1 MKALILFGVLLIAGA
16 ATYLIR
22 LSFIALEGRMNLPMW
37 FRSALPY
44 VPAAMLTALI
54 APDLLMRDGALAVS
68 ARTGAGIE
76 ELVTRI
82 CAAAGAGEA
91 LADAPMVSNLRHVG
105 LLERARASVRHAS
118 DSVGKMG
125 RLASEEFVLADLQS
139 ARSALEE
146 VTGARTPDDVLV
158 HIFSRFCVGK

>member
-1 MKALILFGVLLIAGA
+1 MRVQVDIEAAVVNGLDADDHLAIAE
-16 ATYLIR
+16 R
-22 LSFIALEGRMNLPMW
+22 
-37 FRSALPY
+37 
-44 VPAAMLTALI
+44 
-54 APDLLMRDGALAVS
+54 
-68 ARTGAGIE
+68 
-76 ELVTRI
+76 
-82 CAAAGAGEA
+82 AAGAGEA